1 MKNAFWSI
9 GFGLTFS
16 MVVILMNQK
25 QALNK
30 QLEKEAKRNSEL
42 IAEMQ
47 HLRNDAVKNM
57 TLTEVFNQQKK
68 EKLKMPTT
76 TAQDVVI
83 SQYVNRAKDKI
94 EALLKQSQMSHH
106 VTIDW
111 ENFKLTY
118 HDIETLTMEQTGVLS
133 RCLTEVA
140 AELDELIDVVSE
152 IKSGEAYVKI

>member
-152 IKSGEAYVKI
+152 SGEAYVKI